1 MTTTIT
7 APTMIDL
14 RAKIYAVE
22 GWTRIHGENITRRM
36 LASYNIEMNAR
47 DNRLVATRKK
57 EV

>member
-14 RAKIYAVE
+14 RAKIYAAE

-36 LASYNIEMNAR
+36 LAAYNIEMSAR
-47 DNRLVATRKK
+47 DNRFVATKK
-57 EV
+57 EA

>member
-36 LASYNIEMNAR
+36 LESYNIEMSAR
-47 DNRLVATRKK
+47 DNRFVATKK
-57 EV
+57 EA

>member
-1 MTTTIT
+1 
-7 APTMIDL
+7 MIDL